1 MLKLVEGRVPGA
13 LVRPG
18 KGPGRLFVSHHLAL
32 GKAGE
37 LYVAEGVGWRVQKFL
52 LK

>member
-1 MLKLVEGRVPGA
+1 VLKLVEGPVPGA
-13 LVRPG
+13 LGQPG
-18 KGPGRLFVSHHLAL
+18 KGPGQVSESHHLAL

-37 LYVAEGVGWRVQKFL
+37 LYVAEVVGWRVQKFL